1 MRRLAGPLLAS
12 ALALSS
18 CAEKVAEPPPED
30 AGADV
35 AAEASAP
42 VLDPEAELS
51 DAGAPDA
58 PPPKPHCPHDM
69 VLVRDRVCVDR
80 YETSLVDAD
89 TSMPLSPYYPPLKS
103 FDQYLKS
110 RHNESARLLADVESG
125 GEAAAMPF
133 PVLPDWQRSGRYRP
147 KAISRRGATPSAY
160 MMMSWARDACVN
172 AGKRLCSLDEWQ
184 TACRGEQGRKFPYGD
199 EYKPGV
205 CNVFR
210 ESHPGQILFRKMSV
224 GMLDPRMNKVTV
236 KGKPLLRLTG
246 ATPECKSVWGDDA
259 IYDMVGNLD
268 EWVDDPEGTFAG
280 GFYSRTS
287 KVGCERVVASHTA
300 SYFDYSTGGRCCADP
315 GEGRAPHPAQD
326 GGTPAAQDS
335 AADAGD
341 DAATP

>member
-1 MRRLAGPLLAS
+1 MRRFAGPLLAS

-18 CAEKVAEPPPED
+18 CADKAEPPPGD
-30 AGADV
+30 AGTDA
-35 AAEASAP
+35 AAEASAAI
-42 VLDPEAELS
+42 PEAGAGLY
-51 DAGAPDA
+51 DAEAPDA
-58 PPPKPHCPHDM
+58 SPQKPHCPYDM
-69 VLVRDRVCVDR
+69 VLVRDHFCVDR

-110 RHNESARLLADVESG
+110 RHSESARLLADVEGG

-147 KAISRRGATPSAY
+147 KAISRRGATPSGY

-199 EYKPGV
+199 EYKPGA

-224 GMLDPRMNKVTV
+224 GMLDPRMNKVTF

-268 EWVDDPEGTFAG
+268 EWIDDPEGTFAG
-280 GFYSRTS
+280 GFYSRTA
-287 KVGCERVVASHTA
+287 KNGCEKTTVSHTA
-300 SYFDYSTGGRCCADP
+300 TYFDYSTGGRCCADVR
-315 GEGRAPHPAQD
+315 EV
-326 GGTPAAQDS
+326 
-335 AADAGD
+335 
-341 DAATP
+341 ATP